1 MPHSSLFCDNLRARR
16 WSIKITYRKLLP
28 GDAASYRQIRLESL
42 KTDPE
47 VFSASYEEQAKLP
60 KLMFEAALEEPVDE
74 RFVIGSYDGE
84 DLVGIFGYVPFVMD
98 DSLEPGSTGTLI
110 QMYVRPAYRG
120 KKIGLGLTKAVVEEA
135 FKDPEITQIVLGVK
149 EGNVSAIRVYE
160 EAGFRTYRSLE
171 DETERHECGR
181 WMIISRQEAGSSS

>member
-1 MPHSSLFCDNLRARR
+1 M
-16 WSIKITYRKLLP
+16 LP
-28 GDAASYRQIRLESL
+28 GDAASYREIRLASL

-47 VFSASYEEQAKLP
+47 GFGASYEEQAKLP
-60 KLMFEAALEEPVDE
+60 KLMFEAAIEEPVDE

-98 DSLEPGSTGTLI
+98 DSLEPGSAGTLI

-120 KKIGLGLTKAVVEEA
+120 KKIGLGLTEAVVEEA

-149 EGNVSAIRVYE
+149 EGNVTAIRVYE
-160 EAGFRTYRSLE
+160 EAGFQTYRSVGG
-171 DETERHECGR
+171 ETERHECGR
-181 WMIISRQEAGSSS
+181 WMIISRQEAGSSF